1 MRKAPYSAEKAAVTI
16 CSTMLTKVGKGTLGN
31 KIKIVRVKISSIA
44 PAKTSVGV
52 DKNLTRRRSPKF

>member
-1 MRKAPYSAEKAAVTI
+1 MRQSPYSAGNATVTI
-16 CSTMLTKVGKGTLGN
+16 CSTMLTKVGKGTPRY

-44 PAKTSVGV
+44 PAKTSVVV